1 LGFSYGQTNKISTV
15 VTTIVSLVHAA
26 FIISKSGIHEVI
38 AALVEDCMSLTVANL
53 PVVATASFR
62 HLASDS
68 PNNDDGDGQ
77 RWSTWKFKTRTLP
90 PHSTATGTTFFST
103 PFGATAGGDAD
114 AGTTV
119 ELTRTALEQSKQSKS
134 MGIGEYSLDSMGPD
148 DMFAN
153 SNKSVDD
160 GRREDKG
167 GVVRIDV
174 LPYEREPSPK
184 P

>member
-1 LGFSYGQTNKISTV
+1 
-15 VTTIVSLVHAA
+15 
-26 FIISKSGIHEVI
+26 
-38 AALVEDCMSLTVANL
+38 MSLTVANL

-62 HLASDS
+62 HLGNS

-90 PHSTATGTTFFST
+90 HSSTAVGTTFFSNG
-103 PFGATAGGDAD
+103 FGATGGGDAD
-114 AGTTV
+114 MGTAT
-119 ELTRTALEQSKQSKS
+119 ELTRTTLEQSKQSKS
-134 MGIGEYSLDSMGPD
+134 IGIGAYPD
-148 DMFAN
+148 EMFAS

-160 GRREDKG
+160 DERREDKG

-174 LPYEREPSPK
+174 WPYGREPSPK